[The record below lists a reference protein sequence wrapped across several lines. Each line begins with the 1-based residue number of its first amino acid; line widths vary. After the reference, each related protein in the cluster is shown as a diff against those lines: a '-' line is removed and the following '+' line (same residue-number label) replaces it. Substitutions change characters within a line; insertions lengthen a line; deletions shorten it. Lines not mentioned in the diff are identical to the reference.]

1 MLHFQMAKK
10 KIIFIKIINSYFYL
24 LTLLLFYDMVN
35 YQH

>member
-10 KIIFIKIINSYFYL
+10 IFIFIKIINSYFYL